1 MKFQVHFAGKLQNA
15 EMYMN
20 ERMVQVKEGSS
31 GKVFQRFTT
40 LDIVLMAML
49 AAANAVM
56 TVFLSP
62 VNQALNGL
70 GVRSSPQRLPVC
82 I

>member
-1 MKFQVHFAGKLQNA
+1 
-15 EMYMN
+15 
-20 ERMVQVKEGSS
+20 MVQVKGASS
-31 GKVFQRFTT
+31 GKTFQRFTT

-62 VNQALNGL
+62 LNQALNGL
-70 GVRSSPQRLPVC
+70 GDRSLPPRSPGC